1 MLYSK
6 IKKKKLAD
14 EVFSLNFMSRIESLR

>member
-6 IKKKKLAD
+6 IKI
-14 EVFSLNFMSRIESLR
+14 R